1 MDARWCSTRLTSCGR
16 ARSVTRGTRA
26 CETRIRAN
34 GRRAVAARAAVKE
47 TATIEEIAKSPRP
60 MKIVFVS
67 AECAPWSKT
76 GGLGDVVGS
85 LPVELAK
92 RGHKVMTVSPRYD
105 QYAGAWD
112 TSVHVEALGKSVGF
126 FHEKKQGVDRVF
138 VDHPDFLAKVWGK
151 TGSKLY
157 GEKSG
162 HDFADNQERFA
173 MFCHA
178 ALKAPIALTSLGY
191 GEDVVFVANDW
202 HSSLV
207 PVILKKVL
215 KPAGLYAK
223 AKCAMTIHNIAFQGR
238 FFPVPMST
246 YGLPESAG
254 DDFFFEDGY
263 SKVYDEKNPAKEDGK
278 EVFDGKIYRKVNWL
292 KAGFINADKNLTVSE
307 NYAKEI
313 SSNKSKGV
321 ELDDVIRKYGMEG
334 IVNGMDPAEWNPA
347 KDKFIDV
354 PYDKTTVVEGKAAAK
369 QALQAE
375 VGLPLDPTAPIF
387 GYIGRL
393 EEQKGCDIMFEAVP
407 KLLKAVPNAQVVIL
421 GTGKKSMEKA
431 LEKLDSAV
439 PNCAGVVKFSA
450 PLAHFINAGADFL
463 MVPSRF
469 EPCGLIQLHAMQYG
483 TVPIVASTGGLVD
496 TVKEGVT
503 GYHMGAMDPDNLLP
517 ADVDAM
523 VETCAAAAADY
534 ATPVYKKMSATCI
547 SQDLSWKQPAKKWE
561 GVLEEMFFGTPE
573 ATKKAEVVV
582 PVAKADELA
591 ARA

>member
-1 MDARWCSTRLTSCGR
+1 
-16 ARSVTRGTRA
+16 
-26 CETRIRAN
+26 
-34 GRRAVAARAAVKE
+34 
-47 TATIEEIAKSPRP
+47 

-92 RGHKVMTVSPRYD
+92 RGHQVMTISPRYD
-105 QYAGAWD
+105 QYKGAWD
-112 TSVHVEALGKSVGF
+112 TSVHVDALGKSVGF

-138 VDHPDFLAKVWGK
+138 VDHPLFLAKVWGK

-162 HDFADNQERFA
+162 SDFADNQERFA

-178 ALKAPIALTSLGY
+178 AIKAPTALVDLGY

-207 PVILKKVL
+207 PVILNKVYR
-215 KPAGLYAK
+215 PAGMYTA

-238 FFPVPMST
+238 FMPTPMST

-263 SKVYDEKNPAKEDGK
+263 NKVYDENTPAKEDGK
-278 EVFDGKIYRKVNWL
+278 EEFDGKIYRKVNWL
-292 KAGFINADKNLTVSE
+292 KAGFMNSDKNLTVSE

-313 SSNKSKGV
+313 SSSKAKGV
-321 ELDDVIRKYGMEG
+321 ELDDVLVKAGGIEG
-334 IVNGMDPAEWNPA
+334 IVNGMDPTEWNPA

-375 VGLPLDPTAPIF
+375 VGLPLDPEAPVF

-393 EEQKGCDIMFEAVP
+393 EEQKGCDIMMEAVP

-421 GTGKKSMEKA
+421 GTGKKSMEKTLEA
-431 LEKLDSAV
+431 LDEAEPS
-439 PNCAGVVKFSA
+439 CAGIVKFSA
-450 PLAHFINAGADFL
+450 P
-463 MVPSRF
+463 
-469 EPCGLIQLHAMQYG
+469 
-483 TVPIVASTGGLVD
+483 
-496 TVKEGVT
+496 
-503 GYHMGAMDPDNLLP
+503 
-517 ADVDAM
+517 
-523 VETCAAAAADY
+523 
-534 ATPVYKKMSATCI
+534 
-547 SQDLSWKQPAKKWE
+547 
-561 GVLEEMFFGTPE
+561 
-573 ATKKAEVVV
+573 
-582 PVAKADELA
+582 
-591 ARA
+591 

>member
-1 MDARWCSTRLTSCGR
+1 
-16 ARSVTRGTRA
+16 
-26 CETRIRAN
+26 
-34 GRRAVAARAAVKE
+34 
-47 TATIEEIAKSPRP
+47 
-60 MKIVFVS
+60 MKIVFIS

-138 VDHPDFLAKVWGK
+138 VDHPSFLAKVWGK

-178 ALKAPIALTSLGY
+178 ALKAPLSLTELGY

-202 HSSLV
+202 HSALA
-207 PVILKKVL
+207 PVILKNVL
-215 KPAGLYAK
+215 KPAGLFTN

-238 FFPVPMST
+238 FFPQPMAA
-246 YGLPESAG
+246 YGLPESCV
-254 DDFFFEDGY
+254 DDFYFIDGY
-263 SKVYDEKNPAKEDGK
+263 NKVYDETNPAKEDAK
-278 EVFDGKIYRKVNWL
+278 EEFDGKMHAKVNWL
-292 KAGFINADKNLTVSE
+292 KAGFLNADRNLTVSE
-307 NYAKEI
+307 NYAKEVAA
-313 SSNKSKGV
+313 NKSKGV
-321 ELDDVIRKYGMEG
+321 ELDDVIRQTGMEG
-334 IVNGMDPAEWNPA
+334 IVNGMDPTEWNPA

-375 VGLPLDPTAPIF
+375 VGLPLDPEAPVF

-393 EEQKGCDIMFEAVP
+393 EEQKGCDIMMEAVP

-421 GTGKKSMEKA
+421 GTGKKSMEKTLEA
-431 LEKLDSAV
+431 LDEAEPS
-439 PNCAGVVKFSA
+439 CAGVVKFSA
-450 PLAHFINAGADFL
+450 PLAHFITAGADFL

-483 TVPIVASTGGLVD
+483 TVPIVASTGGLVE

-503 GYHMGAMDPDNLLP
+503 GYHMGAMDPDTLLP

-523 VETCAAAAADY
+523 VDTCVAAAADY
-534 ATPVYKKMSATCI
+534 GSPLYKKMSATCI
-547 SQDLSWKQPAKKWE
+547 SQDLSWAEPAKKWE
-561 GVLEEMFFGTPE
+561 GVLEEMYFGTSE
-573 ATKKAEVVV
+573 VQKKAEVVL
-582 PVAKADELA
+582 PVSKADAIA
-591 ARA
+591 ATA

>member
-1 MDARWCSTRLTSCGR
+1 MRSIDARSATRVTLASKTQRR
-16 ARSVTRGTRA
+16 ARG
-26 CETRIRAN
+26 
-34 GRRAVAARAAVKE
+34 GRAVAARAVVKE
-47 TATIEEIAKSPRP
+47 TTTMEEIAKSPRP

-67 AECAPWSKT
+67 AECSPWSKT

-92 RGHKVMTVSPRYD
+92 RGHKVMTISPRYD
-105 QYAGAWD
+105 QYEGAWD

-138 VDHPDFLAKVWGK
+138 VDHPAFLAKVWGK

-178 ALKAPIALTSLGY
+178 ALKAPLALTNLGY

-207 PVILKKVL
+207 PVILKQVL
-215 KPAGLYAK
+215 KPSGLYAK

-238 FFPVPMST
+238 FFPVPMAT

-263 SKVYDEKNPAKEDGK
+263 SKVYDEKNPAKEEGK
-278 EVFDGKIYRKVNWL
+278 EVFDGKIYRKLNWL

-313 SSNKSKGV
+313 ASNKSKGV

-375 VGLPLDPTAPIF
+375 VGLPLDPTAPVF

-393 EEQKGCDIMFEAVP
+393 EEQKGCDIMFEAIP
-407 KLLKAVPNAQVVIL
+407 KLIKAVPNAQVVIL

-431 LEKLDSAV
+431 LEKLDSSV
-439 PNCAGVVKFSA
+439 PNCAGIVKFSA

-503 GYHMGAMDPDNLLP
+503 GYHMGAMDPDDLLP

-534 ATPVYKKMSATCI
+534 ATPVFKKMSATCI

-573 ATKKAEVVV
+573 TTKKAEVVV

>member
-1 MDARWCSTRLTSCGR
+1 MAPR
-16 ARSVTRGTRA
+16 AA
-26 CETRIRAN
+26 I
-34 GRRAVAARAAVKE
+34 RAAV
-47 TATIEEIAKSPRP
+47 APAKAAVVPKSERP

-92 RGHKVMTVSPRYD
+92 RGHQVMTISPRYD
-105 QYAGAWD
+105 QYKGAWD
-112 TSVHVEALGKSVGF
+112 TSVHVDALGKSVGF

-138 VDHPDFLAKVWGK
+138 VDHPLFLAKVWGE

-162 HDFADNQERFA
+162 YDFADNQERFA

-178 ALKAPIALTSLGY
+178 AIKAPTALGDLGY
-191 GEDVVFVANDW
+191 GEDVIFVANDW
-202 HSSLV
+202 HSALV
-207 PVILKKVL
+207 PVLLNKVYR
-215 KPAGLYAK
+215 PAGMYTE

-238 FFPVPMST
+238 FMPTPMST
-246 YGLPESAG
+246 YGLPESCG

-263 SKVYDEKNPAKEDGK
+263 NKVYDENTPAKEDGK
-278 EVFDGKIYRKVNWL
+278 DVFDGKIYRKVNWL
-292 KAGFINADKNLTVSE
+292 KAGFMNSDKNLTVSE

-313 SSNKSKGV
+313 SSSKAKGV
-321 ELDDVIRKYGMEG
+321 ELDTVLIKAGGIEG
-334 IVNGMDPAEWNPA
+334 IVNGMDPTEWNPA

-375 VGLPLDPTAPIF
+375 VGLPLDATAPIF

-393 EEQKGCDIMFEAVP
+393 EEQKGCDIMMEAIP
-407 KLLKAVPNAQVVIL
+407 KLLKAVPNAQVVVL

-431 LEKLDSAV
+431 LVALDAAQ

-450 PLAHFINAGADFL
+450 PLAHFITAGADFL
-463 MVPSRF
+463 LVPSRF

-503 GYHMGAMDPDNLLP
+503 GYHMGAMDPDSLLP
-517 ADVDAM
+517 ADVEAM
-523 VETCAAAAADY
+523 VETCVAAAADY
-534 ATPVYKKMSATCI
+534 NTPVYTKMSSTCI
-547 SQDLSWKQPAKKWE
+547 SQDLSWSEPAKKWE
-561 GVLEEMFFGTPE
+561 ATLEEMFFGTPE
-573 ATKKAEVVV
+573 GKKKSEVVV
-582 PVAKADELA
+582 PIAKADAIA
-591 ARA
+591 ATTRA

>member
-1 MDARWCSTRLTSCGR
+1 MRSAAKAADATP
-16 ARSVTRGTRA
+16 
-26 CETRIRAN
+26 
-34 GRRAVAARAAVKE
+34 
-47 TATIEEIAKSPRP
+47 AKTERP
-60 MKIVFVS
+60 MKIVFIS

-138 VDHPDFLAKVWGK
+138 VDHPSFLAKVWGK

-178 ALKAPIALTSLGY
+178 ALKAPLSLSNLGY

-202 HSSLV
+202 HSALA
-207 PVILKKVL
+207 PVILKNVL
-215 KPAGLYAK
+215 KPAGLFTN

-238 FFPVPMST
+238 FFPQPMAA
-246 YGLPESAG
+246 YGLPESCA
-254 DDFFFEDGY
+254 DDLYFADGY
-263 SKVYDEKNPAKEDGK
+263 NKVYDETNPAKEDAK
-278 EVFDGKIYRKVNWL
+278 EEFDGKMHAKVNWL
-292 KAGFINADKNLTVSE
+292 KAGFLNADRNLTVSE

-313 SSNKSKGV
+313 ASNKSKGV
-321 ELDDVIRKYGMEG
+321 ELDDVIRQTGMEG
-334 IVNGMDPAEWNPA
+334 IVNGMDPTEWNPET
-347 KDKFIDV
+347 DKFLDV
-354 PYDKTTVVEGKAAAK
+354 TYDKNTVAMGKAAAK

-375 VGLPLDPTAPIF
+375 VGLPLDPTAPLF

-393 EEQKGCDIMFEAVP
+393 EEQKGCDIMMEAMP
-407 KLLKAVPNAQVVIL
+407 KLLRQVPNAQVVIL
-421 GTGKKSMEKA
+421 GTGKKSMEKT
-431 LEKLDSAV
+431 LEKLDEMS
-439 PNCAGVVKFSA
+439 PNMAGVVKFSN
-450 PLAHFINAGADFL
+450 PIAHYITAGADFL

-503 GYHMGAMDPDNLLP
+503 GFHMGAMDPDGLK
-517 ADVDAM
+517 ADDVDAM
-523 VETCAAAAADY
+523 VDTCAAAAAVYGTPTY
-534 ATPVYKKMSATCI
+534 AKMSSTCI
-547 SQDLSWKQPAKKWE
+547 GQDLSWRKPAAKWE
-561 GVLEEMFFGTPE
+561 AVLEEMMYNSGYGKKNQTVTPKE
-573 ATKKAEVVV
+573 
-582 PVAKADELA
+582 ELEGVRVTTPGA
-591 ARA
+591 GVRA

>member
-1 MDARWCSTRLTSCGR
+1 MT
-16 ARSVTRGTRA
+16 
-26 CETRIRAN
+26 
-34 GRRAVAARAAVKE
+34 VA
-47 TATIEEIAKSPRP
+47 EIAKSERP

-92 RGHKVMTVSPRYD
+92 RGHKVMTISPRYD
-105 QYAGAWD
+105 QYKGAWD

-126 FHEKKQGVDRVF
+126 FHEKKKGVDRVF

-162 HDFADNQERFA
+162 HDFADNQDRFA

-178 ALKAPIALTSLGY
+178 AIKAPAALTELGF

-202 HSSLV
+202 HSALV
-207 PVILKKVL
+207 PVILNKVM
-215 KPAGLYAK
+215 KPAGQFTK

-238 FFPVPMST
+238 FFPQPMAT
-246 YGLPESAG
+246 YGLPDSAA

-263 SKVYDEKNPAKEDGK
+263 SKVYDETNPAKEDGK
-278 EVFDGKIYRKVNWL
+278 EEFDGKIYRKANWL
-292 KAGFINADKNLTVSE
+292 KAGFMNADKNLTVSE

-313 SSNKSKGV
+313 ASSKAKGV
-321 ELDDVIRKYGMEG
+321 ELDDVIREFGMEG
-334 IVNGMDPAEWNPA
+334 IVNGMDPTEWNPSS
-347 KDKFIDV
+347 DKFIDV

-375 VGLPLDPTAPIF
+375 VGLPLDADAPVF

-393 EEQKGCDIMFEAVP
+393 EEQKGCDIMMAAIP
-407 KLLKAVPNAQVVIL
+407 KLLKQVPNAQVVIL

-431 LEKLDSAV
+431 LEKLDEAE
-439 PNCAGVVKFSA
+439 PMCAGVVKFSA
-450 PLAHFINAGADFL
+450 PLAHFITAGADFL

-503 GYHMGAMDPDNLLP
+503 GYHMGAMDADTLLP

-534 ATPVYKKMSATCI
+534 GTPLYTKMSSTCI
-547 SQDLSWKQPAKKWE
+547 SQDLSWAEPAKKWE
-561 GVLEEMFFGTPE
+561 GVLEEMYFGTPE
-573 ATKKAEVVV
+573 AVKKAEVVV
-582 PVAKADELA
+582 PIAKADAIA
-591 ARA
+591 ATA

>member
-1 MDARWCSTRLTSCGR
+1 M
-16 ARSVTRGTRA
+16 TRGTRA

>member
-1 MDARWCSTRLTSCGR
+1 MSATRTSRARVPMSRTAFEAKTNARRAGR
-16 ARSVTRGTRA
+16 AGVR
-26 CETRIRAN
+26 
-34 GRRAVAARAAVKE
+34 ARAKE
-47 TATIEEIAKSPRP
+47 STTTIAEIAKSTRP

-67 AECAPWSKT
+67 AECSPWSKT

-126 FHEKKQGVDRVF
+126 FHEKKQGVDRIF

-178 ALKAPIALTSLGY
+178 ALKAPMALTDLGY
-191 GEDVVFVANDW
+191 GEDVIFVANDW
-202 HSSLV
+202 HSALV
-207 PVILKKVL
+207 PVILNKVL
-215 KPAGLYAK
+215 KPAGMFAK

-238 FFPVPMST
+238 FFPQPMSK
-246 YGLPESAG
+246 YGLPEDAA

-263 SKVYDEKNPAKEDGK
+263 SKVYDENTPAKEQGK
-278 EVFDGKIYRKVNWL
+278 EDFDGKIYRKVNWL
-292 KAGFINADKNLTVSE
+292 KAGFMNSDRNLTVSE

-313 SSNKSKGV
+313 ASSKAKGV
-321 ELDDVIRKYGMEG
+321 ELDHVIREFGMEG

-375 VGLPLDPTAPIF
+375 VGLPLDPTAPVF

-421 GTGKKSMEKA
+421 GTGKKVMETA
-431 LEKLDSAV
+431 LEKLDAAE

-483 TVPIVASTGGLVD
+483 TVPIVSSTGGLVD

-503 GYHMGAMDPDNLLP
+503 GYHMGAMDADDLLP

-523 VETCAAAAADY
+523 VETCASAAADFS
-534 ATPVYKKMSATCI
+534 TPLYKKMSATCI
-547 SQDLSWKQPAKKWE
+547 SQDLTWAEPAKKWE
-561 GVLEEMFFGTPE
+561 GVLEEMYFGTPE
-573 ATKKAEVVV
+573 TTKKAEVVV
-582 PVAKADELA
+582 PIAKADALA
-591 ARA
+591 AQT

>member
-1 MDARWCSTRLTSCGR
+1 MNSASFKSRQARKC
-16 ARSVTRGTRA
+16 APRSAT
-26 CETRIRAN
+26 I
-34 GRRAVAARAAVKE
+34 RAVAP
-47 TATIEEIAKSPRP
+47 ATTPADLIKSERP

-92 RGHKVMTVSPRYD
+92 RGHQVMTISPRYD
-105 QYAGAWD
+105 QYKGAWD
-112 TSVHVEALGKSVGF
+112 TSVHVDALGKSVGF

-138 VDHPDFLAKVWGK
+138 VDHPLFLAKVWGK

-162 HDFADNQERFA
+162 SDFADNQERFA

-178 ALKAPIALTSLGY
+178 AIKAPTALVDLGY

-207 PVILKKVL
+207 PVILNKVYR
-215 KPAGLYAK
+215 PAGMYTA

-238 FFPVPMST
+238 FMPTPMST

-263 SKVYDEKNPAKEDGK
+263 NKVYDENTPAKEDGK
-278 EVFDGKIYRKVNWL
+278 EEFDGKIYRKVNWL
-292 KAGFINADKNLTVSE
+292 KAGFMNSDKNLTVSE

-313 SSNKSKGV
+313 SSSKAKGV
-321 ELDDVIRKYGMEG
+321 ELDDVLVKAGGIEG
-334 IVNGMDPAEWNPA
+334 IVNGMDPTEWNPA

-393 EEQKGCDIMFEAVP
+393 EEQKGCDIMMQAIP
-407 KLLKAVPNAQVVIL
+407 KLLKTVPNAQVVIL
-421 GTGKKSMEKA
+421 GTGKKSMEKSLAA
-431 LEKLDSAV
+431 LDAAE
-439 PNCAGVVKFSA
+439 PMCAGVVKFSA
-450 PLAHFINAGADFL
+450 PLAHFITAGADFL

-503 GYHMGAMDPDNLLP
+503 GYHMGAMDPDDLLP

-534 ATPVYKKMSATCI
+534 NTLVYTKMSATCI
-547 SQDLSWKQPAKKWE
+547 SQDLSWSEPAKKWE
-561 GVLEEMFFGTPE
+561 ATLEEMFFGTPE
-573 ATKKAEVVV
+573 GQKKSEVVV
-582 PVAKADELA
+582 PIAKADEIA
-591 ARA
+591 ATA